1 MEEERLLRERL
12 KLNTVNKAS
21 NNIESV
27 HGITQKIQAGELS
40 VEEIIQET
48 QTLIS
53 RYDGAIKA
61 WKTLNWDAVAGQVK
75 SLVARPNWRSL
86 PLAAV
91 PLAVKDV
98 YDTADF
104 LTTYGSSIYQ
114 NHRPST
120 DAKLVS
126 MMRSLGAIVV
136 GKTVTTEFAYWQPGP
151 TTNPYNPK
159 HTPGGSSSGSAAAV
173 SSGMVPLALGS
184 QTAASII
191 RPASYCG
198 VYGFKPSF
206 GILPLDGVK
215 PLAPSLDH
223 AGFLARSVEDIKLCF
238 TAVLGHEHFSQS
250 STTNSEKPS
259 SNLTVTTLTGGWKVI
274 LQKECQQAVD
284 DCFASAIS
292 QGSKFSEKVIFT
304 DFERLTN
311 DQTTLMAAEAVQ
323 SFQYEKEF
331 KFHKLSDHVRKLLK
345 EGSEVTTAQLK
356 QARIPLE
363 NPKEFENRLFRD
375 ADILMCPS
383 TLDTAPLLGPATGN
397 PMMSRAFNILGLPSL
412 SVPYRIADSGLPV
425 GVQVV
430 ARRGA
435 DLSLLSFA
443 EKYLAKA
450 FR

>member
-1 MEEERLLRERL
+1 M
-12 KLNTVNKAS
+12 NIVNKAS
-21 NNIESV
+21 NNIGTIHS
-27 HGITQKIQAGELS
+27 ITQKIQAGELTA
-40 VEEIIQET
+40 EEIIQET

-206 GILPLDGVK
+206 GVLPLNGVK

-223 AGFLARSVEDIKLCF
+223 AGFLARSVEDIKICF
-238 TAVLGHEHFSQS
+238 TAILGHEHFSQS
-250 STTNSEKPS
+250 LTNLDVKRPS
-259 SNLTVTTLTGGWKVI
+259 DLILATLSGCWEMA

-284 DCFASAIS
+284 DCFAGAIS
-292 QGSKFSEKVIFT
+292 HGSKFSEKVIFH

-311 DQTTLMAAEAVQ
+311 DQTTLMAAEAVE
-323 SFQYEKEF
+323 SFQHETEF
-331 KFHKLSDHVRKLLK
+331 DFDKLSDHVKNLLK
-345 EGSEVTTAQLK
+345 EGSEVSADQLE
-356 QARIPLE
+356 QARFPCE
-363 NPKEFENRLFRD
+363 NPEEFEKRLFRD

-383 TLDTAPLLGPATGN
+383 TLDTAPLLGTATGN

-412 SVPYRIADSGLPV
+412 SVPYRTANNGLPL

-443 EKYLAKA
+443 EKYLSKGL
-450 FR
+450 

>member
-1 MEEERLLRERL
+1 M
-12 KLNTVNKAS
+12 NIVNKAS
-21 NNIESV
+21 NNIETIHS
-27 HGITQKIQAGELS
+27 ITQKIQAGELT
-40 VEEIIQET
+40 VEEIIEET

-61 WKTLNWDAVAGQVK
+61 WKTLNWDAVAAQVK

-91 PLAVKDV
+91 PFAVKDV

-151 TTNPYNPK
+151 TTNPYNQQ

-223 AGFLARSVEDIKLCF
+223 AGFLARSVGDIKICF
-238 TAVLGHEHFSQS
+238 TAILGHEHFNQ
-250 STTNSEKPS
+250 
-259 SNLTVTTLTGGWKVI
+259 NLTNLDVKRPSDLILATLSGGWEMAV
-274 LQKECQQAVD
+274 QKECQQAVD
-284 DCFASAIS
+284 DCFAGAIS
-292 QGSKFSEKVIFT
+292 QGCKYSENVVFD
-304 DFERLTN
+304 DFDRLTR
-311 DQTTLMAAEAVQ
+311 DQTVLMAAEAIQ
-323 SFQYEKEF
+323 SFDYERKFEF
-331 KFHKLSDHVRKLLK
+331 SKLSDHLK
-345 EGSEVTTAQLK
+345 NLFADGLKVTETQLAQSRFPCK
-356 QARIPLE
+356 S
-363 NPKEFENRLFRD
+363 PKEFEGRLFRE
-375 ADILMCPS
+375 ADILICPS
-383 TLDTAPLLGPATGN
+383 TLDTAPPLGNATGN
-397 PMMSRAFNILGLPSL
+397 PMMSRAFNMLGLPSL
-412 SVPYRIADSGLPV
+412 SIPYRLADNGLPL
-425 GVQVV
+425 GVQAV

-435 DLSLLSFA
+435 DLSLLSFS
-443 EKYLAKA
+443 EEYLAA
-450 FR
+450 GL

>member
-1 MEEERLLRERL
+1 M
-12 KLNTVNKAS
+12 KTVNQAPETIS
-21 NNIESV
+21 SIQ
-27 HGITQKIQAGELS
+27 GIISKIQNKS
-40 VEEIIQET
+40 VDAEIIIEDT
-48 QTLIS
+48 RRLIS
-53 RYDGAIKA
+53 EIDGAIKA
-61 WKTLNWDAVAGQVK
+61 WQTLNWDHVSKQLDF
-75 SLVARPNWRSL
+75 LVSRQNWRFL
-86 PLAAV
+86 PLASV
-91 PLAVKDV
+91 PIAVKDV

-104 LTTYGSSIYQ
+104 VTTYGSTIYE

-120 DAKLVS
+120 DAKLVAIL
-126 MMRSLGAIVV
+126 RSLGAIVV
-136 GKTVTTEFAYWQPGP
+136 GKTVTTEFAFWQPGP
-151 TTNPYNPK
+151 TVNPHNTR

-173 SSGMVPLALGS
+173 SCGMVPLALGS

-198 VYGFKPSF
+198 GYGFKPSY
-206 GILPLDGVK
+206 GVLPLEGVK

-223 AGFLARSVEDIKLCF
+223 AGFLARSVEDIKICF
-238 TAVLGHEHFSQS
+238 TAVLNHEQFSQNLA
-250 STTNSEKPS
+250 TLIEKPLS
-259 SNLTVTTLTGGWKVI
+259 DLTVTKLSGGWEMI
-274 LQKECQQAVD
+274 LQKECQEAVD

-292 QGSKFSEKVIFT
+292 QGCKFSEKVIFT

-311 DQTTLMAAEAVQ
+311 DQATLMAAEAVQ

-331 KFHKLSDHVRKLLK
+331 KFHKLSGHIRNLLK
-345 EGSEVTTAQLK
+345 EGSEVTTAQLE

-443 EKYLAKA
+443 EKYLAKT

>member
-1 MEEERLLRERL
+1 MSF
-12 KLNTVNKAS
+12 VNKATR
-21 NNIESV
+21 NINSIKS
-27 HGITQKIQAGELS
+27 ITEKIRGGALS
-40 VEEIIQET
+40 VEEVITDTRQVILDIDGHINAW
-48 QTLIS
+48 QTLDWDIVYRQAELLIS
-53 RYDGAIKA
+53 K
-61 WKTLNWDAVAGQVK
+61 
-75 SLVARPNWRSL
+75 PNWRSL

-91 PLAVKDV
+91 PVAVKDV
-98 YDTADF
+98 YDTSDF
-104 LTTYGSSIYQ
+104 VTTYGSSIYE

-126 MMRSLGAIVV
+126 MLRTLGAIVV

-151 TTNPYNPK
+151 TVNPHNIK

-173 SSGMVPLALGS
+173 SSGMVPLAFGS

-198 VYGFKPSF
+198 VYGFKPSY
-206 GILPLDGVK
+206 GVLPLEGVK

-223 AGFLARSVEDIKLCF
+223 AGFLARSVEDLKICF
-238 TAVLGHEHFSQS
+238 TAILGHEYFSHRS
-250 STTNSEKPS
+250 STLCKKPASE
-259 SNLTVTTLTGGWKVI
+259 LIVTTLSGGWEMA

-284 DCFASAIS
+284 DCFAGAIS

-331 KFHKLSDHVRKLLK
+331 EFYRLSDHFKNLLK
-345 EGSEVTTAQLK
+345 EGSEVTSAELE
-356 QARIPLE
+356 QARIPFE
-363 NPKEFENRLFRD
+363 NPEEFENRLFQD
-375 ADILMCPS
+375 ADILLCPS
-383 TLDTAPLLGPATGN
+383 TLDTAPLLGTATGN

-412 SVPYRIADSGLPV
+412 TIPYRVADNGLPL

-435 DLSLLSFA
+435 DLLLLSFA
-443 EKYLAKA
+443 EKYLATGL
-450 FR
+450 

>member
-1 MEEERLLRERL
+1 M
-12 KLNTVNKAS
+12 NIVNKAS
-21 NNIESV
+21 NNIETIHS
-27 HGITQKIQAGELS
+27 ITQKIQAGELT
-40 VEEIIQET
+40 VEEIIEET

-206 GILPLDGVK
+206 GVLPLDGVK

-223 AGFLARSVEDIKLCF
+223 AGFLARSVEDIKICF
-238 TAVLGHEHFSQS
+238 TAILGHEHFSQS
-250 STTNSEKPS
+250 STNLDVKRPS
-259 SNLTVTTLTGGWKVI
+259 DLILATLSGGWEMAV
-274 LQKECQQAVD
+274 QKECQQAVD
-284 DCFASAIS
+284 DCFAGAIS
-292 QGSKFSEKVIFT
+292 QGCKFSENFVFG
-304 DFERLTN
+304 DFDRLTR
-311 DQTTLMAAEAVQ
+311 DQTVLMAAEAVQ
-323 SFQYEKEF
+323 SFEYERKFEF
-331 KFHKLSDHVRKLLK
+331 SKLSDHLK
-345 EGSEVTTAQLK
+345 NLFADGLKVTEIQLK
-356 QARIPLE
+356 QSRFPCK
-363 NPKEFENRLFRD
+363 NPKEFEDRLFRE
-375 ADILMCPS
+375 ADILICPS
-383 TLDTAPLLGPATGN
+383 TLDTAPLLGNTTGN
-397 PMMSRAFNILGLPSL
+397 PMMSRAFNMLGLPSL
-412 SVPYRIADSGLPV
+412 SIPYRLADNGLPL
-425 GVQVV
+425 GVQAV

-435 DLSLLSFA
+435 DLSLLSFS
-443 EKYLAKA
+443 EEYLAVGL
-450 FR
+450 

>member
-1 MEEERLLRERL
+1 M
-12 KLNTVNKAS
+12 KIVNKAS
-21 NNIESV
+21 NNIETIHS
-27 HGITQKIQAGELS
+27 ITQKIQAGELT

-61 WKTLNWDAVAGQVK
+61 WQTLNWDAVSIQVK
-75 SLVARPNWRSL
+75 SLVSRPNWRSL

-91 PLAVKDV
+91 PVAAKDV

-120 DAKLVS
+120 DATLIS

-136 GKTVTTEFAYWQPGP
+136 GKTVTTEFAYWQPGA
-151 TTNPYNPK
+151 TANPYNLK

-198 VYGFKPSF
+198 VYGFKPSY

-223 AGFLARSVEDIKLCF
+223 AGFLARSVEDIKICF
-238 TAVLGHEHFSQS
+238 TAILGHEHYSQS
-250 STTNSEKPS
+250 VTKLAVKPPS
-259 SNLTVTTLTGGWKVI
+259 DLVLATLSGGWEKA

-284 DCFASAIS
+284 DCFMGAIS
-292 QGSKFSEKVIFT
+292 QGCKFSENVVFD
-304 DFERLTN
+304 DFDRLTRA
-311 DQTTLMAAEAVQ
+311 QTVLMAAEAVQ
-323 SFQYEKEF
+323 SFEYERKFEF
-331 KFHKLSDHVRKLLK
+331 AKLSDHLK
-345 EGSEVTTAQLK
+345 NLFEDGSKVTEAQLRQSRFPSK
-356 QARIPLE
+356 
-363 NPKEFENRLFRD
+363 NPKEFEDRLFRN
-375 ADILMCPS
+375 ADILICPS
-383 TLDTAPLLGPATGN
+383 TLDTAPLLGTATGN
-397 PMMSRAFNILGLPSL
+397 PMMSRALNMLGLPSL
-412 SVPYRIADSGLPV
+412 SIPYRLADNGLPL
-425 GVQVV
+425 GVQAV

-435 DLSLLSFA
+435 DLSLLSFS
-443 EKYLAKA
+443 EEYLAA
-450 FR
+450 GL

>member
-1 MEEERLLRERL
+1 
-12 KLNTVNKAS
+12 LNIVNKAS
-21 NNIESV
+21 INIGTIHS
-27 HGITQKIQAGELS
+27 ITQKIQAGELTA
-40 VEEIIQET
+40 EEIIQET

-151 TTNPYNPK
+151 TTNPYKPK

-206 GILPLDGVK
+206 GVLPLNGVK

-223 AGFLARSVEDIKLCF
+223 AGFLARSVEDIKICF
-238 TAVLGHEHFSQS
+238 TAILGHEHFSQS
-250 STTNSEKPS
+250 STNLDVKRPS
-259 SNLTVTTLTGGWKVI
+259 DLILATLSGCWEMA

-284 DCFASAIS
+284 DCFAGAIS
-292 QGSKFSEKVIFT
+292 QGSKFTEKVIFH

-311 DQTTLMAAEAVQ
+311 DQTTLMAAEAVE
-323 SFQYEKEF
+323 SFQHETEF
-331 KFHKLSDHVRKLLK
+331 DFDKLSDHVKNLLK
-345 EGSEVTTAQLK
+345 EGSEVSTDQLE
-356 QARIPLE
+356 QARFPCE
-363 NPKEFENRLFRD
+363 NPEEFEKRLFRD

-383 TLDTAPLLGPATGN
+383 TLDTAPLLGTATGN

-412 SVPYRIADSGLPV
+412 SVPYRTANNGLPL

-443 EKYLAKA
+443 EKYLSKGL
-450 FR
+450 